1 MNILEQME
9 EKQEKVESVEQKTA
23 KAQDIEE
30 LKQILRE
37 EVEEVKGT
45 TYRKER
51 GGHHVEEKSRIYTGE
66 ELAKRIEDIQGGRR
80 HLDSITQQEGLKKR
94 TTELLVNSS
103 KDWNEFIYWIMEIT
117 ADEQLGEDLQEVK
130 YYSNIIEQAKDGV
143 KTIID
148 EKGQPHPIERTIPRK
163 YGLRPKFIEL
173 LNKGSVEETIH

>member
-1 MNILEQME
+1 MENLEQME
-9 EKQEKVESVEQKTA
+9 GQQEKVESVEQKTA

-51 GGHHVEEKSRIYTGE
+51 GNQIEEKSTIYTGE
-66 ELAKRIEDIQGGRR
+66 ELAKRIEDIEEGRR
-80 HLDSITQQEGLKKR
+80 HLNSITQQEGLKEI
-94 TTELLVNSS
+94 TTRLLVDSS
-103 KDWNEFIYWIMEIT
+103 KNWNEFTYWVMEIT

-130 YYSNIIEQAKDGV
+130 YYSNIVEQAKDGV

-148 EKGQPHPIERTIPRK
+148 EQGQPRSIEKAIPRR
-163 YGLRPKFIEL
+163 YGLRTKFIEL
-173 LNKGSVEETIH
+173 MNKEGAREAA

>member
-1 MNILEQME
+1 MENLEQME
-9 EKQEKVESVEQKTA
+9 TKQEEVESVEQKTA

-37 EVEEVKGT
+37 EVEEIKGT

-51 GGHHVEEKSRIYTGE
+51 GGRGEEKSRIYTGE

-80 HLDSITQQEGLKKR
+80 NLDSITQQEGLKKI

-103 KDWNEFIYWIMEIT
+103 KDWNKFAYWIMKIT
-117 ADEQLGEDLQEVK
+117 ADEQLGEGLQEVE

-148 EKGQPHPIERTIPRK
+148 ERGQPRPIERTIPRK

-173 LNKGSVEETIH
+173 LNKGSIKETIH

>member
-1 MNILEQME
+1 ME

-45 TYRKER
+45 TYREER
-51 GGHHVEEKSRIYTGE
+51 GGRVEEKFRIYTGE
-66 ELAKRIEDIQGGRR
+66 ELAKRIEDIQRGRR
-80 HLDSITQQEGLKKR
+80 DLDSITQQEGLKKI

-103 KDWNEFIYWIMEIT
+103 KDWNEFAYWIMGIT
-117 ADEQLGEDLQEVK
+117 ADEQLGEGLQEVE

-148 EKGQPHPIERTIPRK
+148 KRGQPRPIERTIPRK